1 MASTPVGSH
10 GSESPPSS
18 APSGKRKRHPSP
30 CIQGQRG
37 NFVKEGVHVNGWPS
51 EGPSPAAAG
60 KMNTPVI
67 VQGLSSAKEVWVTSK
82 AVQELSTNAFQ
93 YFVQLHSSHM

>member
-37 NFVKEGVHVNGWPS
+37 NLSKKVCTSIGGPQKA
-51 EGPSPAAAG
+51 PSPAAVG
-60 KMNTPVI
+60 RMNTPVI
-67 VQGLSSAKEVWVTSK
+67 ARGCLVQIKSGVE
-82 AVQELSTNAFQ
+82 
-93 YFVQLHSSHM
+93 H

>member
-10 GSESPPSS
+10 GSEPLHQLQVVS
-18 APSGKRKRHPSP
+18 ANDTPSP
-30 CIQGQRG
+30 VSKGRG
-37 NFVKEGVHVNGWPS
+37 ATLSKKVCMSMGGPQKA
-51 EGPSPAAAG
+51 PSPAAAG

-67 VQGLSSAKEVWVTSK
+67 PRGQSSAKEVWVTSK

-93 YFVQLHSSHM
+93 HFVQLHSSHM